1 MGKKARKLRSPK
13 YARKASAL
21 RATVAR
27 LRGQGSASNTVAIE
41 EKQKVPNALKTL
53 KTEEAEKTE
62 TATTEQNNTTP
73 NKNTKTTTK
82 KNTTRKTPAK
92 RTRRTRKKTTTST
105 TKKTAKK
112 TN

>member
-27 LRGQGSASNTVAIE
+27 LRKDNAPDTARAKEAPSASKALNVEESETTV
-41 EKQKVPNALKTL
+41 
-53 KTEEAEKTE
+53 TEENSA
-62 TATTEQNNTTP
+62 TP

>member
-1 MGKKARKLRSPK
+1 MGKKSRKLRSPK

-27 LRGQGSASNTVAIE
+27 LRRGNAPEKAE
-41 EKQKVPNALKTL
+41 EAPSTTKTL
-53 KTEEAEKTE
+53 NAEGSETTTTEE
-62 TATTEQNNTTP
+62 NNMTP
-73 NKNTKTTTK
+73 NKNTETTTPKTTT
-82 KNTTRKTPAK
+82 RKAPAK

-105 TKKTAKK
+105 TKKTTKK